1 VDCCFQEGV
10 ILVPFEDDALDEETI
25 ESEALKANP
34 FFKKSNKK
42 PSAADFQREVDEKSS
57 RANSYKDRAAELASS
72 FKKILD
78 DKTLL
83 QNKNIFSLDLEK
95 EIISNLARLAIDMNT
110 DENEIEGMGSVSIIT
125 LLLRTSI
132 IQRDRINSLEYKYSL
147 LENRIKELEDAAKK
161 SG

>member
-1 VDCCFQEGV
+1 MAPQTCLPVASN
-10 ILVPFEDDALDEETI
+10 PWSH
-25 ESEALKANP
+25 ES
-34 FFKKSNKK
+34 
-42 PSAADFQREVDEKSS
+42 SS
-57 RANSYKDRAAELASS
+57 PS

-132 IQRDRINSLEYKYSL
+132 IQRDRINSLEYKSTL
-147 LENRIKELEDAAKK
+147 LENRIKELENAAKK